1 MLLLLFRYAGVFK
14 LRGIT
19 TSCKRLQKGLEPG
32 SPPQAQTGP
41 DPPNRLY
48 ATVSF
53 RSASVLARFLAPGHF
68 GVLGPWSWTGRA
80 PLHESCNATFTR
92 LELGFTRQALH
103 DCVKLPLLFRC
114 SSVTLPLCG

>member
-1 MLLLLFRYAGVFK
+1 M
-14 LRGIT
+14 
-19 TSCKRLQKGLEPG
+19 SCKHLRKGLEPG

-41 DPPNRLY
+41 DPPNHLY

-92 LELGFTRQALH
+92 SELGFTRQALH
-103 DCVKLPLLFRC
+103 DSVKLPLLFRYAGKIAC
-114 SSVTLPLCG
+114 PNFYMSST